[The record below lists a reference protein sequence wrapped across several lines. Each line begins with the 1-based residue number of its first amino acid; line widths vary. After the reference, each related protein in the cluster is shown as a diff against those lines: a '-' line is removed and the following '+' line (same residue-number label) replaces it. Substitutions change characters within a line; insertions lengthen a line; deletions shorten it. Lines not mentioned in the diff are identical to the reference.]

1 VKTAT
6 YLHSDD
12 SEFLSVKE
20 INAAIPQSRPPL
32 DPVAAAQHRLQA
44 TGQWDATQFMGRRWP
59 IGCVAL
65 EITQRCNLDCTA
77 CYLSEN
83 SEAVKDVPIEEL
95 FRRIDIIF
103 AHYGPGTGIQVT
115 GGDPTLR
122 HCDELVAIVRRIA
135 DLGMQPA
142 LFTNGIRAKRQLLTR
157 LADAGLVDV
166 AFHVDLTQQRRGYE
180 TETALNA
187 VRQDYIERAR
197 GLPIAVMFNTT
208 VTSDNFDQ
216 IPDIIGFF
224 VRNSDVVRLA
234 SFQLQADTG
243 RGVLGTR
250 ASAITVSTLQK
261 KIELGARTSL
271 SFDTARIGHAHCNR
285 YAMTFVTN
293 GRVYDALDD
302 VPFFKAILEASACR
316 TIDRRSRAKAVQN
329 GLGIILRSPRL
340 WPAVIRWLWRK
351 AWLAKYDLLASRGRI
366 NKLSFFIHNFMDAC
380 ALKKERIDAC
390 SFMVATHT
398 GPISMCL
405 HNAKRDAFILAPL
418 QIGSAAENRRW
429 DPLTGNV
436 ATAANISTASHKRAA
451 RLTTETK

>member
-1 VKTAT
+1 MKNGT
-6 YLHSDD
+6 YIRSAD
-12 SEFLSVKE
+12 SEFLSVEE
-20 INAAIPQSRPPL
+20 IKAAVPPSKTPP
-32 DPVAAAQHRLQA
+32 DPLAAAQHRLQA
-44 TGQWDATQFMGRRWP
+44 TSQWDGTQFMGRRWP

-83 SEAVKDVPIEEL
+83 SEVVKDVPIEEL
-95 FRRIDIIF
+95 FRRIDLIF
-103 AHYGPGTGIQVT
+103 ANYGPGTGVQVT

-122 HCDELVAIVRRIA
+122 HSDELVAIVRRIA

-142 LFTNGIRAKRQLLTR
+142 LFTNGIRAKRQLLAR
-157 LADAGLVDV
+157 LADEGLVDV

-180 TETALNA
+180 SEAALNA
-187 VRQDYIERAR
+187 VRQSYIERAR

-216 IPDIIGFF
+216 IPDITEFF

-243 RGVLGTR
+243 RGSLGTR
-250 ASAITVSTLQK
+250 PSAITVSSLQK
-261 KIELGARTSL
+261 KIELGARASL

-285 YAMTFVTN
+285 YAMAFVTN
-293 GRVYDALDD
+293 NRVYDALDD
-302 VPFFKAILEASACR
+302 VPFFKAILKASACH

-329 GLGIILRSPRL
+329 GLSIILRSPGL
-340 WPAVIRWLWRK
+340 WPTVLRWLWHK

-380 ALKKERIDAC
+380 ALKRERIDAC
-390 SFMVATHT
+390 SFMVATHA

-418 QIGSAAENRRW
+418 QIGSAAEHRRW

-436 ATAANISTASHKRAA
+436 TTAVNISTASHKRAA
-451 RLTTETK
+451 GLTTETK